1 MKQRIC
7 DRATIARKILK
18 DRGDEPDAQMDA
30 ILYML
35 ADGVSVKVYH
45 DAAMGGMV
53 VDIVE

>member
-18 DRGDEPDAQMDA
+18 DRGDEPDAKMDA

-35 ADGVSVKVYH
+35 ADGISVKVYH